1 METIVECVPNFSE
14 GRRPDVVREIVEAMR
29 AQGATVLDE
38 EMDSDHHRAVVSLA
52 GEPRAIARAAFA
64 GVAAAAERIDLRGHR
79 GAHPRMGACDVLPF
93 VPVRGAT
100 MGQCVSLAEAV
111 GARIGE
117 ELSIPVF
124 LYGEAARRP
133 ERADLAAVRKGEFE
147 GLAQAIGRDP
157 EKDPD
162 FGPKRIHPSAGAIAV
177 GARFFL
183 IAYNVNLESD
193 DLDVAKRIARKIRER
208 DGGLPRVK
216 ALGFLLA
223 DRGIAQVSMNLTDFR
238 VTSLLVAFE
247 AVEREARA
255 AGVEV
260 RESEIV
266 GLVPCDAVFDGIEA
280 RLRLRDFDR
289 SRQVVE
295 DRLGL
300 PAG

>member
-14 GRRPDVVREIVEAMR
+14 GRRPEIVKEIVEAMR
-29 AQGATVLDE
+29 AEGAVVLDE
-38 EMDSDHHRAVVSLA
+38 EMDADHHRAVVSLA
-52 GEPRAIARAAFA
+52 GEPKGIAKAAFA
-64 GVAAAAERIDLRGHR
+64 GVAAAAKRIDLREHK

-100 MGQCVSLAEAV
+100 TELCVRLAEEV
-111 GARIGE
+111 GERIGD

-124 LYGEAARRP
+124 LYGDAAKRP
-133 ERADLAAVRKGEFE
+133 ERADLAAVRKGQFE
-147 GLAQAIGRDP
+147 GLSEAIGRDP
-157 EKDPD
+157 ERQPD
-162 FGPKRIHPSAGAIAV
+162 FGPAKIHASAGATAV

-193 DLDVAKRIARKIRER
+193 DVDLAKRIAKKVRER

-216 ALGFLLA
+216 ALGFALA
-223 DRGIAQVSMNLTDFR
+223 DRGIVQVSMNLTDFR
-238 VTSLLVAFE
+238 VTSILVAFE

-266 GLVPCDAVFDGIEA
+266 GLVPRDSVFEGIEG
-280 RLRLRDFDR
+280 RLRLNGFER

-300 PAG
+300 PA